1 SSCDTIGPLTHTVE
15 DAALLLEVLAGYDE
29 KDNTS
34 SSRPVPNYRQFA
46 QNPDANRRIGVPE
59 GSLGNGLDYE
69 IRESL
74 EERLSGLEQQGAELY
89 RLNYPILSTALKPI
103 MRWLQRRLP
112 AIWPAMMAYVMDIV
126 LILKGL
132 NRS

>member
-1 SSCDTIGPLTHTVE
+1 SSCDTIGPLTHRVGCS
-15 DAALLLEVLAGYDE
+15 ALLLEVLAGDDE

-46 QNPDANRRIGVPE
+46 QNPDANIRIGVPE

-74 EERLSGLEQQGAELY
+74 EERLSGLEQQGAELV
-89 RLNYPILSTALKPI
+89 PIELPHIKHSVKTYYA
-103 MRWLQRRLP
+103 MASEEASSNMASSDCRSEERR
-112 AIWPAMMAYVMDIV
+112 D
-126 LILKGL
+126 GT
-132 NRS
+132 RQ